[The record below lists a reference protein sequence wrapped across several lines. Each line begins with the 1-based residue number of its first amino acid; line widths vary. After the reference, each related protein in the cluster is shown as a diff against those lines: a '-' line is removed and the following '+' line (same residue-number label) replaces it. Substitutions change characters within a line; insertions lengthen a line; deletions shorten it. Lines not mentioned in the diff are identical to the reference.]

1 MKPRARPGGARGR
14 LGDIMEILLQLVV
27 SGIALGMIYAVI
39 AFGYQLTFATSGT
52 LNFGQGEALML
63 GALVGLSL
71 VGTIHGGPY
80 LGYWL
85 MIPVVVVFGA
95 LQGIFVEW
103 IAVRPAIRIKSE
115 FGWIMSTIALA
126 IIFKNVAENIW
137 GKDVL
142 PFPSPLSSEPF
153 TVLGANVQ
161 PMQVAVIIGALAIM
175 FAVEIFNRKSIYGKA
190 VVATANDRDA
200 AGLMGI
206 NTGMVITFSYALS
219 SATAAFAG
227 ALVAPLTLTSAT
239 MGASLGLKAF
249 AVAIIGGL
257 TSGMGAIVGGIIL
270 GIAETATGFYLSTG
284 YKEVPGLVLLLLVL
298 AVKPSGLFGKAAI
311 KKV

>member
-1 MKPRARPGGARGR
+1 
-14 LGDIMEILLQLVV
+14 MEILLQLVV

-80 LGYWL
+80 LSYWL
-85 MIPVVVVFGA
+85 MIPVVVAFGA
-95 LQGIFVEW
+95 LQGMFVEW

-153 TVLGANVQ
+153 TVMGANVQ
-161 PMQVAVIIGALAIM
+161 PMQVAVVVGALAIM
-175 FAVEIFNRKSIYGKA
+175 LAVEIFNRKSIYGKA

-206 NTGMVITFSYALS
+206 NTKMVITFSYALS

-227 ALVAPLTLTSAT
+227 ALIAPLTLTSAT

>member
-1 MKPRARPGGARGR
+1 MKPRACPGGARPPW
-14 LGDIMEILLQLVV
+14 GDIMEILLQLVV

-85 MIPVVVVFGA
+85 MIPVVVAFGA

-161 PMQVAVIIGALAIM
+161 PMQVAVVIGALAIM

>member
-1 MKPRARPGGARGR
+1 
-14 LGDIMEILLQLVV
+14 MEIFLQLVF
-27 SGIALGMIYAVI
+27 SGVALGMIYAVI

-71 VGTIHGGPY
+71 VGNIHGGPY
-80 LGYWL
+80 LNYWL
-85 MIPVVVVFGA
+85 MIPVVIVFGA
-95 LQGIFVEW
+95 MQGVFVEW
-103 IAVRPAIRIKSE
+103 IGVRPAIKIKSE

-137 GKDVL
+137 GKDDL
-142 PFPSPLSSEPF
+142 PFPTPLPATPF
-153 TVLGANVQ
+153 QVLGANVQ
-161 PMQVAVIIGALAIM
+161 PMQVVVVLGALAM
-175 FAVEIFNRKSIYGKA
+175 MLAVEVFNRKSIYGKA
-190 VVATANDRDA
+190 VVATSNDRDA

-206 NTGMVITFSYALS
+206 NTSMVITFSYALS
-219 SATAAFAG
+219 SATAALAG
-227 ALVAPLTLTSAT
+227 VLIAPLTLTGAT
-239 MGASLGLKAF
+239 MGTALGLKAF

-257 TSGMGAIVGGIIL
+257 TSGMGVIVGGLIL
-270 GIAETATGFYLSTG
+270 GIAETTTGFYISTG

-298 AVKPSGLFGKAAI
+298 AIKPAGLFGKATI

>member
-1 MKPRARPGGARGR
+1 MTGQLNRAVRV
-14 LGDIMEILLQLVV
+14 IMEIFLQLVF

-80 LGYWL
+80 ISYWL
-85 MIPVVVVFGA
+85 MVPLVMVFGA
-95 LQGIFVEW
+95 LQGMFVEW
-103 IAVRPAIRIKSE
+103 IGVRPAIRIKSE

-153 TVLGANVQ
+153 TVLGSNVQ
-161 PMQVAVIIGALAIM
+161 PMQVAVIIGAVAIM
-175 FAVEIFNRKSIYGKA
+175 LAVEIFNRKSIYGKA

-206 NTGMVITFSYALS
+206 DTRMVITFSYALS

-227 ALVAPLTLTSAT
+227 ALIAPLTLTSAT

>member
-1 MKPRARPGGARGR
+1 
-14 LGDIMEILLQLVV
+14 MEILLQLVF

-52 LNFGQGEALML
+52 LNLGQGEALML

-80 LGYWL
+80 LGYWA
-85 MIPVVVVFGA
+85 MIPIVVVFGA
-95 LQGIFVEW
+95 LQGMFVEW
-103 IAVRPAIRIKSE
+103 IGVRPAIRIKSD

-153 TVLGANVQ
+153 TVMGANVQ
-161 PMQVAVIIGALAIM
+161 PMQVLVIIGALAIM
-175 FAVEIFNRKSIYGKA
+175 LAVEIFNRKSIYGKA

-206 NTGMVITFSYALS
+206 NTRMVITFSYALS

-227 ALVAPLTLTSAT
+227 ALIAPLTLTSAT

-257 TSGMGAIVGGIIL
+257 TSGLGAIVGGIIL

>member
-1 MKPRARPGGARGR
+1 
-14 LGDIMEILLQLVV
+14 MEILLQLVF

-71 VGTIHGGPY
+71 VGSIHGGPY
-80 LGYWL
+80 ISFWL
-85 MIPVVVVFGA
+85 MIPLVMAFGA
-95 LQGIFVEW
+95 LQGMFVEW
-103 IAVRPAIRIKSE
+103 IGVRPAIRIKSE

-161 PMQVAVIIGALAIM
+161 PMQVLVIGGALAIM
-175 FAVEIFNRKSIYGKA
+175 LAVEIFNRKSIYGKA
-190 VVATANDRDA
+190 VVATSNDRDA

-206 NTGMVITFSYALS
+206 NTRMVITFSYALS

-227 ALVAPLTLTSAT
+227 ALIAPLTLTSAT

-257 TSGMGAIVGGIIL
+257 TSGVGAIVGGIIL

>member
-1 MKPRARPGGARGR
+1 
-14 LGDIMEILLQLVV
+14 MEILLQLVI
-27 SGIALGMIYAVI
+27 SGVALGMIYAVI

-71 VGTIHGGPY
+71 VGNIHGGPY
-80 LGYWL
+80 MSYML
-85 MIPVVVVFGA
+85 MIPFVIMFGA
-95 LQGIFVEW
+95 LQGVIVEW
-103 IAVRPAIRIKSE
+103 IGVRPAIKIKSE

-126 IIFKNVAENIW
+126 IIAKNVAENIW
-137 GKDVL
+137 GKDDL
-142 PFPSPLSSEPF
+142 TFPSPLSAAPLKF
-153 TVLGANVQ
+153 LGANVQ
-161 PMQVAVIIGALAIM
+161 PMQIAVVLGALAM
-175 FAVEIFNRKSIYGKA
+175 MAAVELFNRKSIYGKA
-190 VVATANDRDA
+190 VVATSNDRDA

-206 NTGMVITFSYALS
+206 NTSVVITFSYALS

-227 ALVAPLTLTSAT
+227 VLVAPLTLTGAT
-239 MGASLGLKAF
+239 MGTALGLKAF

-257 TSGMGAIVGGIIL
+257 TSGMGAIVGGLIL
-270 GIAETATGFYLSTG
+270 GIAETTTGFYISTG

-298 AVKPSGLFGKAAI
+298 AIKPAGLFGKAAI

>member
-1 MKPRARPGGARGR
+1 
-14 LGDIMEILLQLVV
+14 MEILLQLVV

-80 LGYWL
+80 IGYWL
-85 MIPVVVVFGA
+85 MIPIVVVFGA
-95 LQGIFVEW
+95 LQGMFVEW
-103 IAVRPAIRIKSE
+103 IAVRPALRIKSE

-161 PMQVAVIIGALAIM
+161 PMQVAVVLGALAIM
-175 FAVEIFNRKSIYGKA
+175 VAVEIFNRKSIYGKA

-206 NTGMVITFSYALS
+206 NTRMVITFSYALS

-227 ALVAPLTLTSAT
+227 ALIAPLTLTSAT

>member
-1 MKPRARPGGARGR
+1 MVGCHSTGEK
-14 LGDIMEILLQLVV
+14 MEILLQLVF

-63 GALVGLSL
+63 GALVGLSV
-71 VGTIHGGPY
+71 VGNVHGGPY
-80 LGYWL
+80 MNYWL
-85 MIPVVVVFGA
+85 MIPIVLIFGG
-95 LQGIFVEW
+95 LQGMVVEW
-103 IAVRPAIRIKSE
+103 IGVRPAIKIKSE

-137 GKDVL
+137 GKDDL
-142 PFPSPLSSEPF
+142 TFPSPLSAAPF
-153 TVLGANVQ
+153 QVFGANVQ
-161 PMQVAVIIGALAIM
+161 AMQVVVVIGALAM
-175 FAVEIFNRKSIYGKA
+175 MLAVEFFNRKSIYGKA
-190 VVATANDRDA
+190 VVATSNDRDA

-206 NTGMVITFSYALS
+206 NTSMVITFSYALS

-227 ALVAPLTLTSAT
+227 VLVAPLTLTGAT
-239 MGASLGLKAF
+239 MGSALGLKAF

-257 TSGMGAIVGGIIL
+257 TSGVGAIVGGLIL
-270 GIAETATGFYLSTG
+270 GIAETLTGFYISTG

-298 AVKPSGLFGKAAI
+298 AVKPAGLFGKAAI

>member
-1 MKPRARPGGARGR
+1 
-14 LGDIMEILLQLVV
+14 MEILLQLVV

-80 LGYWL
+80 IGYWL
-85 MIPVVVVFGA
+85 MIPIVVVFGA
-95 LQGIFVEW
+95 LQGMFVEW

-161 PMQVAVIIGALAIM
+161 PMQVAVVLGALAIM
-175 FAVEIFNRKSIYGKA
+175 LAVEIFNRKSIYGKA

-206 NTGMVITFSYALS
+206 NTRMVITFSYALS

-227 ALVAPLTLTSAT
+227 ALIAPLTLTSAT

>member
-1 MKPRARPGGARGR
+1 
-14 LGDIMEILLQLVV
+14 MEILLQLVV

-71 VGTIHGGPY
+71 VGTVHGGPY
-80 LGYWL
+80 LSYWL
-85 MIPVVVVFGA
+85 MIPVVVAFGA
-95 LQGIFVEW
+95 LQGMFVEW

-153 TVLGANVQ
+153 TVMGANVQ
-161 PMQVAVIIGALAIM
+161 PMQVAVVVGALAIM
-175 FAVEIFNRKSIYGKA
+175 LAVEIFNRKSIYGKA

-206 NTGMVITFSYALS
+206 NTKMVITFSYALS

-227 ALVAPLTLTSAT
+227 ALIAPLTLTSAT

>member
-1 MKPRARPGGARGR
+1 
-14 LGDIMEILLQLVV
+14 MEILLQLVV

-103 IAVRPAIRIKSE
+103 IAVRPAIRIESE

-161 PMQVAVIIGALAIM
+161 PMQVAVIVGALAIM

-227 ALVAPLTLTSAT
+227 ALIAPLTLTSAT

>member
-1 MKPRARPGGARGR
+1 
-14 LGDIMEILLQLVV
+14 MEILLQLLF

-71 VGTIHGGPY
+71 VSTIHGGPY
-80 LGYWL
+80 LNYWL
-85 MIPVVVVFGA
+85 MIPLVMVFGA
-95 LQGIFVEW
+95 LQGAVVEW
-103 IAVRPAIRIKSE
+103 IGVRPSIKAKSE

-137 GKDVL
+137 GKDDL
-142 PFPSPLSSEPF
+142 TFPSPVSPAPF
-153 TVLGANVQ
+153 QVFGANVQ
-161 PMQVAVIIGALAIM
+161 LMQVLVVIGAIAMML
-175 FAVEIFNRKSIYGKA
+175 AVELFNRKSIYGKA
-190 VVATANDRDA
+190 VVATSNDPDA

-227 ALVAPLTLTSAT
+227 VLVAPLTLTGAT
-239 MGASLGLKAF
+239 MGTSLGLKAF

-257 TSGMGAIVGGIIL
+257 TSGMGAVVGGLIL
-270 GIAETATGFYLSTG
+270 GISETLTGFYISTG
-284 YKEVPGLVLLLLVL
+284 YKEVPGLVFLLLVL
-298 AVKPSGLFGKAAI
+298 AIKPAGLFGKAAI

>member
-1 MKPRARPGGARGR
+1 M
-14 LGDIMEILLQLVV
+14 DILLQLVF

-71 VGTIHGGPY
+71 AGGVHGGPY
-80 LGYWL
+80 LNYWL
-85 MIPVVVVFGA
+85 AIPIVILFGA
-95 LQGIFVEW
+95 LQGAFVEW
-103 IAVRPAIRIKSE
+103 IGVRPALRIKSE

-137 GKDVL
+137 GKEDM
-142 PFPSPLSSEPF
+142 PFPSPLDTAPVQ
-153 TVLGANVQ
+153 VLGANVQ
-161 PMQVAVIIGALAIM
+161 PMQLVVIGGALLIM
-175 FAVEIFNRKSIYGKA
+175 LAVEVFNRKSIHGKA

-206 NTGMVITFSYALS
+206 DTGRVITLSYALS

-227 ALVAPLTLTSAT
+227 ALVAPITLTGAT

-257 TSGMGAIVGGIIL
+257 TSGMGAIVGGLIM
-270 GIAETATGFYLSTG
+270 GIAETTAGYYISTG
-284 YKEVPGLVLLLLVL
+284 YKDVPGLVLLLLVL
-298 AVKPSGLFGKAAI
+298 AVKPAGLFGKAVI